1 MYKKGVV
8 CVQSCSFANLNL
20 LFFFC
25 RSRYCRHCCCS
36 ISALLL
42 SSRNLAILVTWR
54 HTSPLYSLSCLKCC
68 PGVIMKLFWGMLHN
82 TIRDLTIW
90 QWWRQ
95 WKLCWKIDFASFKN
109 FPPLYQVTRLLKRRK
124 VRFELKTGDRIR
136 VQREEVKFIA
146 LPFPFSSQLKI
157 WSFHIVVVKGQQ
169 RMYKKTWCT
178 CRVVVLLIKFSVF
191 WLSRCCHHRSF
202 IRSLLSS
209 SQYTVPFSKYS
220 WPMHAT
226 FLYMPGESR
235 RKNQDIPGWIQ
246 SWEKKRIKKGNII
259 KFCSGFWT
267 ARFTEHVELK

>member
-1 MYKKGVV
+1 MYKKGVM

-36 ISALLL
+36 TQNVVIS
-42 SSRNLAILVTWR
+42 
-54 HTSPLYSLSCLKCC
+54 HCSCEGTAKNVQKN
-68 PGVIMKLFWGMLHN
+68 VI
-82 TIRDLTIW
+82 
-90 QWWRQ
+90 
-95 WKLCWKIDFASFKN
+95 
-109 FPPLYQVTRLLKRRK
+109 
-124 VRFELKTGDRIR
+124 
-136 VQREEVKFIA
+136 
-146 LPFPFSSQLKI
+146 
-157 WSFHIVVVKGQQ
+157 
-169 RMYKKTWCT
+169 T

-220 WPMHAT
+220 WPVHAT